1 MNYNDTAPPG
11 SSRAGAKGS
20 GVGQRPRTSGAVDEI
35 EAGDAGELGPL
46 TQYVGYALRR
56 AQVAIFGDFIRTLAE
71 VDLRPAQ
78 FSVLTVI
85 DGNPGLLQSRAGGA
99 LGIQK
104 ANFVPLLRELERR
117 GLVRRVPL
125 DGRSNGLHLTAA
137 GTRLLAR
144 ARRLHD
150 EHHGRVAALIGEP
163 ERARLMA
170 TLRRLAALANGAEDP
185 ADAPRSLSR
194 SAGAPRRAAATRRS
208 PPASGRA

>member
-1 MNYNDTAPPG
+1 MWRRRGQA
-11 SSRAGAKGS
+11 AGEAKGPHVS
-20 GVGQRPRTSGAVDEI
+20 RRTAAKHGPDEI
-35 EAGDAGELGPL
+35 AAGDAGELGPL

-56 AQVAIFGDFIRTLAE
+56 AQVALFGDFIRTLAE

-85 DGNPGLLQSRAGGA
+85 DANPGLLQSRAGAA

-104 ANFVPLLRELERR
+104 ANFVPLLRELEER

-137 GTRLLAR
+137 GKRLLGR

-150 EHHGRVAALIGEP
+150 EHHGRVAALIGESDRP
-163 ERARLMA
+163 KLIAMLWRLS
-170 TLRRLAALANGAEDP
+170 ALANGNEAR

-194 SAGAPRRAAATRRS
+194 SAGAPRRAAAKRRN
-208 PPASGRA
+208 PPASDRA

>member
-1 MNYNDTAPPG
+1 M
-11 SSRAGAKGS
+11 SRRRGQAACEAKGACVS
-20 GVGQRPRTSGAVDEI
+20 RRVNKADEI
-35 EAGDAGELGPL
+35 AAGDAGELGPL
-46 TQYVGYALRR
+46 TEYVGYALRR
-56 AQVAIFGDFIRTLAE
+56 AQVALFGDFIRTLAE

-125 DGRSNGLHLTAA
+125 DGRSNGLHLTGA
-137 GTRLLAR
+137 GKRLLAR

-150 EHHGRVAALIGEP
+150 EHHGRIAALIGDA
-163 ERARLMA
+163 ERPQLLASLA
-170 TLRRLAALANGAEDP
+170 KLAALANGSEGP
-185 ADAPRSLSR
+185 ASARRSLSG
-194 SAGAPRRAAATRRS
+194 SAGAPRRAAAKRRS
-208 PPASGRA
+208 PRASGPG

>member
-1 MNYNDTAPPG
+1 MRCRRGQAAREANRRRVSRRTA
-11 SSRAGAKGS
+11 AGN
-20 GVGQRPRTSGAVDEI
+20 GADEI
-35 EAGDAGELGPL
+35 AAGNAGELGPL

-56 AQVAIFGDFIRTLAE
+56 AQVALFGDFIRTLAE

-104 ANFVPLLRELERR
+104 ANFVPLLRELEAR

-137 GTRLLAR
+137 GKRLLAR

-150 EHHGRVAALIGEP
+150 QHHARVAALIGEA
-163 ERARLMA
+163 ERPRLIA
-170 TLRRLAALANGAEDP
+170 ALRRLSALANPP
-185 ADAPRSLSR
+185 AAPAAAPRSLSR
-194 SAGAPRRAAATRRS
+194 SAGAPRRAAAARRS
-208 PPASGRA
+208 RPASDPA

>member
-1 MNYNDTAPPG
+1 MDYNHAAPPG
-11 SSRAGAKGS
+11 SSGTRGERRRVS
-20 GVGQRPRTSGAVDEI
+20 QRVKKADEVA
-35 EAGDAGELGPL
+35 AGDAGELGPL
-46 TQYVGYALRR
+46 TEYVGYALRR
-56 AQVAIFGDFIRTLAE
+56 AQVALFTDFIRTLAD

-85 DGNPGLLQSRAGGA
+85 DGNPGLLQSRAGSA

-117 GLVRRVPL
+117 GLVRREAL

-137 GTRLLAR
+137 GKRLLAR

-150 EHHGRVAALIGEP
+150 RHHARIEALIGES
-163 ERARLMA
+163 ERPRLIA
-170 TLRRLAALANGAEDP
+170 TLAKLTALANGAP
-185 ADAPRSLSR
+185 APAAAPRSLSK
-194 SAGAPRRAAATRRS
+194 SAAAPRRAAAKRRS

>member
-1 MNYNDTAPPG
+1 MDYNDRSG
-11 SSRAGAKGS
+11 RGQVGS
-20 GVGQRPRTSGAVDEI
+20 GANRRRVSQRTTAKNAGDEI
-35 EAGDAGELGPL
+35 AAGDAGELGPL
-46 TQYVGYALRR
+46 TEYVGYALRR

-85 DGNPGLLQSRAGGA
+85 DGNPGLLQSRAGTA

-137 GTRLLAR
+137 GKRLLGR

-150 EHHGRVAALIGEP
+150 QHHGRVEALIGES
-163 ERARLMA
+163 ERPRLIA
-170 TLRRLAALANGAEDP
+170 TLRRLAALANAGEDP

-194 SAGAPRRAAATRRS
+194 SAGAPRRAAAKPRS
-208 PPASGRA
+208 RPASDRA